1 MKVLSII
8 VGKFIIFLT
17 KILKRGS
24 VIPGAI
30 SLKIDKNLLKK
41 IKYPKNII
49 AVTGSSG
56 KGSTSSLLVK
66 VLTDQNYKVTYNNM
80 GSNLTNGITTA
91 ILKDVKLNGK
101 LDSDFLVM
109 EIDERFTK
117 YIFKD
122 IKPTYV
128 IITNICRDQP
138 PRQGNVDIV
147 ANDIKKALTH
157 DMKLIL
163 NGDDPYLRMFGSNA
177 YYYGIDKNKY
187 SYIENKF
194 MNLNINYCPI
204 CHSKLEY
211 NYYNFENNG
220 DYYCSNCSFKRP
232 KIDYSVT
239 NIDYDN
245 NQITINDKYT
255 IDMGYNILFS
265 IYNNL
270 AVFSMISILKLDLDK
285 CINSFKTFKKDT
297 KIYSVY
303 KYKDRTVN
311 VLNNKNENNSTFNQS
326 LLYVDR
332 FNSKKVIVIG
342 WMEISRRY
350 EFDDLS
356 WLYDIDFEILS
367 KHDIESVI
375 CVGLHRYDIALRI
388 KLAGINTDLIKTFT
402 NLEEATTYIK
412 DKTKSDIYAI
422 LNFDYVKPFNKLMED
437 KNDY

>member
-8 VGKFIIFLT
+8 VGKFLIFIG

-41 IKYPKNII
+41 IKYPENII

-66 VLTDQNYKVTYNNM
+66 ILEDQNYKVTYNNM
-80 GSNLTNGITTA
+80 GSNLTNGITTS
-91 ILKDVKLNGK
+91 ILKDVKLNGE

-109 EIDERFTK
+109 EIDERFLK

-122 IKPTYV
+122 IKPKYI

-147 ANDIKKALTH
+147 SRDIKVALDK

-177 YYYGIDKNKY
+177 YYYGIDENKY
-187 SYIENKF
+187 SYKENKF

-220 DYYCSNCSFKRP
+220 DYYCSNCDFKRP
-232 KIDYSVT
+232 KINYSVT
-239 NIDYDN
+239 DINYETN
-245 NQITINDKYT
+245 EITVNDKYK

-265 IYNNL
+265 IYNSL
-270 AVFSMISILKLDLDK
+270 AVFTMISVLKLDIDK
-285 CINSFKTFKKDT
+285 CINSFKTFKKDN

-303 KYKDRTVN
+303 NYKDRVVN

-332 FNSKKVIVIG
+332 FSEKKVIVIG

-350 EFDDLS
+350 EYDDLS

-367 KHDIESVI
+367 KHDIEKVI
-375 CVGLHRYDIALRI
+375 CVGLHRYDIATRI
-388 KLAGINTDLIKTFT
+388 KLAGIDEDLIKTFT

-412 DKTKSDIYAI
+412 NKTTSNIYAI